1 MKKELLIKTPIYLL
15 LILIMMCSCFLM
27 IPLEI
32 KANAMELNN
41 DECDVVFLE
50 NIKEL
55 AKENYN
61 GDITITASKEYVF
74 DMDLNPMGFVYTFYV
89 NNEEG
94 YAIVINTSGTF
105 ELQELFFH
113 STNPYTELNNAN
125 RVYVKNMVYLWNS
138 DGHFGV
144 VGVDTFLTEAQLNSL
159 RSIALY
165 ADGGTLT
172 SSSETIYYTSK
183 SENKFENA
191 KRHPGITHIS
201 GYSNTCAPV
210 AGANI
215 VQFWDRYKTNLI
227 ANYTPG
233 SSFGNFYFYK
243 NPSSETS
250 SVLIQLYS
258 DMGTNSNGNGTTITQ
273 FKSGLVTYCARVNY
287 SVTYTSLMS
296 SNTFNYASAK
306 QYLAAGIPVVIFL
319 YGFNVV
325 EIDSAE
331 NVDAIYYLLSDAAH
345 VMSGFGYNEITYSFS
360 DGTTRVDKY
369 ISVAAGLV
377 AKQRGYLN
385 VESNLQIDD
394 AYAITVS

>member
-1 MKKELLIKTPIYLL
+1 MG
-15 LILIMMCSCFLM
+15 
-27 IPLEI
+27 
-32 KANAMELNN
+32 LNN

-50 NIKEL
+50 NIKKLSE
-55 AKENYN
+55 ENYT
-61 GDITITASKEYVF
+61 GELTITATKEYVF
-74 DMDLNPMGFVYTFYV
+74 DMNLKPMGFVYTFYV

-113 STNPYTELNNAN
+113 STNPYDGLEDNVN
-125 RVYVKNMVYLWNS
+125 RIYVKNMVYLWNS
-138 DGHFGV
+138 NGHFGV
-144 VGVDTFLTEAQLNSL
+144 VGAEIFLTDAQLTSL
-159 RSIALY
+159 RGIALY

-183 SENKFENA
+183 TENKFENA

-233 SSFGNFYFYK
+233 STVGSYYLYK

-287 SVTYTSLMS
+287 TVTYTSLMS
-296 SNTFNYASAK
+296 NNTFSYTSAK

-325 EIDSAE
+325 EIDSLDNA
-331 NVDAIYYLLSDAAH
+331 DAVYYLLSDAAH
-345 VMSGFGYNEITYSFS
+345 VMSGFGYNEITYSLS
-360 DGTTRVDKY
+360 NGTTRVDKY